1 MCCPAVCCPA
11 VKVLSH
17 RRGPVQEKLS
27 QLEEERREVVLSQA
41 ETEALNKSELDGLR
55 SAEDTIRTTTQHINR

>member
-1 MCCPAVCCPA
+1 MCCPA

-27 QLEEERREVVLSQA
+27 QLEDERREVVLSQA
-41 ETEALNKSELDGLR
+41 ETEALNKTELDGLR